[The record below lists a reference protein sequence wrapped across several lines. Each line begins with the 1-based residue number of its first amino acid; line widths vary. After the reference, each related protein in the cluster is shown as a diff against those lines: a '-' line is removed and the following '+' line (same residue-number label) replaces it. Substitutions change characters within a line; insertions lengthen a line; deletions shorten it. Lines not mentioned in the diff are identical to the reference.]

1 MKPYKMGGDFKNMS
15 MSDKELLLEYLLQL
29 SDKTEILIMD
39 IERYHSNDPALAA
52 LVHDANK
59 AKDVLD
65 KIDKIIG
72 YIGYTE

>member
-29 SDKTEILIMD
+29 SDKTETLIMD
-39 IERYHSNDPALAA
+39 IDKYYSNDAA